1 MRAAPSQTAPSPHAA
16 AASASA
22 SACRRR
28 RLWHGLVR
36 LTAPAALLLPL
47 LMILPLLAACGPA
60 GGDAAAPDAAA
71 PPADHRIQV
80 VATIGMVAD
89 LAREIGG
96 DRVEVTTLVGPG
108 IDPHSHRPSREDVRR
123 LMEADLVLANGLGLE
138 GRMLDALDRA
148 AAAGIRM
155 RRVAEGIDASELLP
169 AADFEGVHD
178 PHAWMDPGVWRL
190 AAGIVHEELR
200 TIDPEGAEAYDAGA
214 AALAADLE
222 ALAAYADRVLAS
234 VPPEHRVLVTAHDA
248 FGYLGRRHGYEVL
261 GIQGIS
267 TESEAGVRDIERLVD
282 LLVERRVPAVFVEST
297 VSDRNIRA
305 LLAGAAAR
313 GHEVRIGG
321 SLFSDAMGEPG
332 TWEGT
337 YRGMIDH
344 NVTAIARA
352 LGGTPPA
359 GGMLGRLAE

>member
-1 MRAAPSQTAPSPHAA
+1 MRPIPRILPRPKPSRSGPPPARHPRPARWLAALCLAA
-16 AASASA
+16 AAI
-22 SACRRR
+22 
-28 RLWHGLVR
+28 G
-36 LTAPAALLLPL
+36 
-47 LMILPLLAACGPA
+47 CGPA
-60 GGDAAAPDAAA
+60 GGGDRTAAGPPDAGDRR
-71 PPADHRIQV
+71 PGTPVRV
-80 VATIGMVAD
+80 VATVGMVAD

-108 IDPHSHRPSREDVRR
+108 IDPHSHRPSRDDVRR
-123 LMEADLVLANGLGLE
+123 LLEADLVLANGLGLE

-148 AAAGIRM
+148 AAAGVRV
-155 RRVAEGIDASELLP
+155 RRVAEGIDAARLLP
-169 AADFEGVHD
+169 AAGFPGVFD
-178 PHAWMDPGVWRL
+178 PHAWMDPGVWRD
-190 AAGIVHEELR
+190 AAELVHEELR
-200 TIDPEGAEAYDAGA
+200 AIDPEGGERYAAGA
-214 AALAADLE
+214 ATLAADLG

-234 VPPEHRVLVTAHDA
+234 VPEPQRILVTAHDA

-261 GIQGIS
+261 AIQGLS

-282 LLVERRVPAVFVEST
+282 LLVERRVPAVFIEST
-297 VSDRNIRA
+297 VSERNIRA
-305 LLAGAAAR
+305 LQAGAAAR

-321 SLFSDAMGEPG
+321 SLFSDAMGPEG

-352 LGGTPPA
+352 LGGDPPA